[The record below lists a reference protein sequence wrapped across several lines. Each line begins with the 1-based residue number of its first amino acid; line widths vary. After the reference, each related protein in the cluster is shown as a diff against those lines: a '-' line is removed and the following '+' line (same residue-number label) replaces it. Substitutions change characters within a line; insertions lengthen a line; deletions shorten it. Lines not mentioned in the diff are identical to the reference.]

1 MSAAFHRFRTMFVL
15 AVLLCGIR
23 AAGSVPVAQE
33 SYGSLK
39 VGELMPSFASASPTG
54 ETYHSQEPSKSLTI
68 YSVATGHPSF
78 ALDVGEK
85 VPSPRAQKMGA
96 RLFRTGDY
104 KIAKLFG
111 MKVVNGKPSGYDT
124 SMLVLCDAKCRVLRI
139 WTSAGIDDLDM
150 LLKQFEAERATSAI
164 K

>member
-1 MSAAFHRFRTMFVL
+1 MSVFFFFRTIVAL
-15 AVLLCGIR
+15 AVLLGGSR
-23 AAGSVPVAQE
+23 AAESGPVAQV

-39 VGELMPSFASASPTG
+39 VGKLMPSFGSASPNG
-54 ETYHSQEPSKSLTI
+54 EHYHSQEPWKSFTI
-68 YSVATGHPSF
+68 YSVSADAPPF

-85 VPSPRAQKMGA
+85 LPSTRAQKMGA
-96 RLFRTGDY
+96 RLFRTGDN
-104 KIAKLFG
+104 KLAKLFG
-111 MKVVNGKPSGYDT
+111 MKVVQGKEFRYDT

-150 LLKQFEAERATSAI
+150 LLKQFEAERATGRS